1 MINLKIVEIPDDEIN
16 ADDPSCI
23 MNAFPFMVEDENGA
37 RWFGANTLEECE
49 EYIIKHTT
57 TEE

>member
-1 MINLKIVEIPDDEIN
+1 
-16 ADDPSCI
+16 
-23 MNAFPFMVEDENGA
+23 VEDENGA

-49 EYIIKHTT
+49 EYLIKHTT